1 MSEFYDEA
9 RKSADDL
16 LGPFLGNIDGRLF
29 LTRKRTI
36 TISKIIELYKNKDLL
51 ILDEGLRFIYRKIR
65 FHELNECRLSKFD
78 FLYLIES
85 NIKGYNKDYHECYG
99 SEQPVYFVFN
109 NDTRNIFVKDTGFVS
124 FIIYFVLFKA
134 RVILDCENINS
145 EEPIYFC
152 FDEFSEELKE
162 RLLGLLISFELR
174 YENNC
179 FFMYGF

>member
-1 MSEFYDEA
+1 MSKFHDEA
-9 RKSADDL
+9 RKNADDL
-16 LGPFLGNIDGRLF
+16 LGPFLGNIDSKLL

-36 TISKIIELYKNKDLL
+36 NISKIIELYKKKDLL
-51 ILDEGLRFIYRKIR
+51 ILDEGLRFIHKKIR
-65 FHELNECRLSKFD
+65 FHELNKCKLSKLD

-85 NIKGYNKDYHECYG
+85 NIKGYNKDYHDFYC
-99 SEQPVYFVFN
+99 SEQPVYLLFN
-109 NDTRNIFVKDTGFVS
+109 NDTRKIFVKDTGFVS

-152 FDEFSEELKE
+152 FDEFPEELKE
-162 RLLGLLISFELR
+162 RLLSALLSFELR
-174 YENNC
+174 YEDNC